1 MAWNKNKFVPGA
13 LRWGSVAAKVPGVG
27 QNPYAIAGAGLAGG
41 FLESL
46 SGKPDDYN
54 KQAYHDALMKYEKGA
69 FDRTRRVSRELGSQ
83 GGAQLAARGVNDTA
97 LAQFMMQNNK
107 TNLYSKTLDQVNQVS
122 ADLEMQLAHADN
134 QIALSQ
140 NMDERRSWIDA
151 RDTIYALL
159 TDKLKDDPPN
169 ETGELTDNERRE
181 RNEGNQKGTT
191 FTNQP
196 PTTKPNIPGAAP
208 RIPGVMQEKAT
219 NSSFAFPKGNP
230 VKPHRPSMLLSNPFS
245 PDQTKPTV
253 KINSKYPKMTAI
265 REQIGD
271 INADYLAIY
280 LGEDFSDIFEWEQ
293 TA

>member
-1 MAWNKNKFVPGA
+1 
-13 LRWGSVAAKVPGVG
+13 
-27 QNPYAIAGAGLAGG
+27 
-41 FLESL
+41 
-46 SGKPDDYN
+46 
-54 KQAYHDALMKYEKGA
+54 MKYEKGA

-107 TNLYSKTLDQVNQVS
+107 TNLYSKTLDQVNQMGF
-122 ADLEMQLAHADN
+122 DLEEQLAHADN

-140 NMDERRSWIDA
+140 SMDERRSWIDA
-151 RDTIYALL
+151 RDTIYAIL
-159 TDKLKDDPPN
+159 TDKLKDDPTK
-169 ETGELTDNERRE
+169 EVGELTDKERQE
-181 RNEGNQKGTT
+181 RNEQNRKGTT
-191 FTNQP
+191 FTNEP
-196 PTTKPNIPGAAP
+196 PTTKLYIPGAAP